1 MSTPEQMR
9 PEQMRT
15 AVARYVEEIHRA
27 YVAQA
32 LTFPA
37 AVRGRM
43 PLLAPGPLTVAA
55 VGARNLHVLATR
67 DPLGPPR
74 GPEVEVAGS
83 LEGLSWT
90 VRFFDPI
97 VLPELSLIDES
108 EGPAFGEVRHA
119 LGVSTVVYHFVASPG
134 AGLSAH
140 NAAHVGTGLAGGHSA
155 VARDFETIRSRVRGR
170 EDLVDE
176 MAGAASA
183 GLVRAHAMLAA
194 AIAPR
199 SEALAAL
206 AAEARPDPDAVRR
219 ELLAAVGGR
228 KQWQP
233 PARRPRWRSQPS
245 QARASGADRA
255 SIVTAVPAGGLST
268 VRNAARLL
276 KVFRSREADL
286 GVSELARRLGL
297 GKSTVHRMLTTLVA
311 EGLIEQNPRTGG
323 YRLGIVMFELGE
335 AVRVH
340 MDLHAAV
347 GPVLGELRAQTGE
360 SSQVGVLDGHEVVYV
375 DRLESA
381 HSLRLFTETGR
392 RVPVHC
398 TSSGKVLL
406 AHLPEA
412 RRQVVL
418 RAAPF
423 TALTPHTI
431 TDRSQ
436 FAAELERVLRRGWA
450 EAVNEREIGVASIA
464 APVRDISGE
473 VIAAISIGVPLARCS
488 VMALRRLAPVIM
500 EAAEAAS
507 RRLGWPGEISR
518 PLQQRKEG

>member
-15 AVARYVEEIHRA
+15 AVARYIEEIHRA

-67 DPLGPPR
+67 DSLGPVR
-74 GPEVEVAGS
+74 GPEVELAGS
-83 LEGLSWT
+83 VEGLSWT

-134 AGLSAH
+134 SGLSAH

-199 SEALAAL
+199 
-206 AAEARPDPDAVRR
+206 
-219 ELLAAVGGR
+219 
-228 KQWQP
+228 
-233 PARRPRWRSQPS
+233 
-245 QARASGADRA
+245 
-255 SIVTAVPAGGLST
+255 
-268 VRNAARLL
+268 
-276 KVFRSREADL
+276 
-286 GVSELARRLGL
+286 
-297 GKSTVHRMLTTLVA
+297 H

-323 YRLGIVMFELGE
+323 YRLGIVMFELGQ

-375 DRLESA
+375 DRMESA

-392 RVPVHC
+392 RV
-398 TSSGKVLL
+398 
-406 AHLPEA
+406 
-412 RRQVVL
+412 
-418 RAAPF
+418 
-423 TALTPHTI
+423 
-431 TDRSQ
+431 
-436 FAAELERVLRRGWA
+436 
-450 EAVNEREIGVASIA
+450 
-464 APVRDISGE
+464 
-473 VIAAISIGVPLARCS
+473 
-488 VMALRRLAPVIM
+488 
-500 EAAEAAS
+500 
-507 RRLGWPGEISR
+507 
-518 PLQQRKEG
+518 

>member
-1 MSTPEQMR
+1 MR
-9 PEQMRT
+9 S
-15 AVARYVEEIHRA
+15 
-27 YVAQA
+27 
-32 LTFPA
+32 
-37 AVRGRM
+37 
-43 PLLAPGPLTVAA
+43 
-55 VGARNLHVLATR
+55 
-67 DPLGPPR
+67 
-74 GPEVEVAGS
+74 PEVELSGS
-83 LEGLSWT
+83 VEGLTWT
-90 VRFFDPI
+90 LRFFDPV
-97 VLPELSLIDES
+97 VLPELALIDES
-108 EGPAFGEVRHA
+108 TGPAFTEVRHA
-119 LGVSTVVYHFVASPG
+119 LGVGTVLYHFVASPG
-134 AGLSAH
+134 AGLSGHQAT
-140 NAAHVGTGLAGGHSA
+140 HVGTGLAGGHSA

-176 MAGAASA
+176 MAGAAAA
-183 GLVRAHAMLAA
+183 GLIRAHAMLAA

-199 SEALAAL
+199 HAAL
-206 AAEARPDPDAVRR
+206 RDLASQARPDPDAVRR

-228 KQWQP
+228 TQWQP
-233 PARRPRWRSQPS
+233 PRPSAARRAASRQPAEPAAPR
-245 QARASGADRA
+245 AGV
-255 SIVTAVPAGGLST
+255 VTPNAAQAGGLST

-340 MDLHAAV
+340 MDLHAAA

-375 DRLESA
+375 DRLEST

-406 AHLPEA
+406 AYLPET
-412 RRQVVL
+412 RRHAVL
-418 RAAPF
+418 RAAPL

-431 TDRSQ
+431 TDLERL
-436 FAAELERVLRRGWA
+436 AAELARVRRRGWA
-450 EAVNEREIGVASIA
+450 EAINEREIGVASIA
-464 APVRDISGE
+464 APVRDITGE
-473 VIAAISIGVPLARCS
+473 VVAAISIGVPLARCS
-488 VMALRRLAPVIM
+488 VMSLRRLAPVIV

-507 RRLGWPGEISR
+507 RRLGWSPESSS
-518 PLQQRKEG
+518 QQRKEG

>member
-1 MSTPEQMR
+1 MSTPEPMR
-9 PEQMRT
+9 PEQMRE

-67 DPLGPPR
+67 DSLGPVR
-74 GPEVEVAGS
+74 GPEVELAGS
-83 LEGLSWT
+83 VEGLSWT
-90 VRFFDPI
+90 VRFFDPV

-134 AGLSAH
+134 SGLSAH

-155 VARDFETIRSRVRGR
+155 AARDFETIRSRVRGR
-170 EDLVDE
+170 EELVDE
-176 MAGAASA
+176 MAGAAAA

-194 AIAPR
+194 ALMPR
-199 SEALAAL
+199 NAALSAL

-228 KQWQP
+228 TQWVPPP
-233 PARRPRWRSQPS
+233 PAQPGWTS
-245 QARASGADRA
+245 T
-255 SIVTAVPAGGLST
+255 VTEAPQGGLST

-323 YRLGIVMFELGE
+323 YRLGIVMFELGQ

-375 DRLESA
+375 DRMESA

-406 AHLPEA
+406 AYLPEA
-412 RRQVVL
+412 RRQAVL
-418 RAAPF
+418 RAAPLD
-423 TALTPHTI
+423 ALTPHTI

-436 FAAELERVLRRGWA
+436 LAAELDRVRRRGWA
-450 EAVNEREIGVASIA
+450 EAVNEREVGVASIA

-473 VIAAISIGVPLARCS
+473 VVAAISIGVPLARCS

-507 RRLGWPGEISR
+507 RRLGWSGDLSS
-518 PLQQRKEG
+518 QQRKEG

>member
-1 MSTPEQMR
+1 MR
-9 PEQMRT
+9 A
-15 AVARYVEEIHRA
+15 AVAHYVEEIHRA

-32 LTFPA
+32 MTFPA
-37 AVRGRM
+37 AVRGQM

-67 DPLGPPR
+67 DSLGPVH
-74 GPEVEVAGS
+74 GQEVEVRGS
-83 LEGLSWT
+83 VEGLSWT
-90 VRFFDPI
+90 LRFFDPV
-97 VLPELSLIDES
+97 VLPELALIDES
-108 EGPAFGEVRHA
+108 AGPAFTEVRHA
-119 LGVSTVVYHFVASPG
+119 LGVGTVVYHFVASPG
-134 AGLSAH
+134 AGLSGH
-140 NAAHVGTGLAGGHSA
+140 QAAHVGTGLAGGHSA

-176 MAGAASA
+176 MAGAAAA
-183 GLVRAHAMLAA
+183 GLVRAHALLAA
-194 AIAPR
+194 ALAPR
-199 SEALAAL
+199 NAALGALAL
-206 AAEARPDPDAVRR
+206 QPRPDPDEVRR

-228 KQWQP
+228 TQWQP
-233 PARRPRWRSQPS
+233 PAPPEAAGTARDRGRSPE
-245 QARASGADRA
+245 
-255 SIVTAVPAGGLST
+255 GGLST

-347 GPVLGELRAQTGE
+347 GPVLGQLRTQTGE

-406 AHLPEA
+406 AYLPEA
-412 RRQVVL
+412 RRQAVL
-418 RAAPF
+418 RAAPL

-431 TDRSQ
+431 TDPERL
-436 FAAELERVLRRGWA
+436 AAELARVRRRGWA
-450 EAVNEREIGVASIA
+450 EAINEREIGLASIA
-464 APVRDISGE
+464 APVRDISGD
-473 VIAAISIGVPLARCS
+473 VMAAISIGVPLARCS
-488 VMALRRLAPVIM
+488 VMSLRRLAPVIV

-507 RRLGWPGEISR
+507 RRLGWSPEFCAHAAT
-518 PLQQRKEG
+518 EGRLR